1 MWHSRPPRDQPPPSL
16 SLNAFCFK
24 KNPHHCEVVQV
35 DEIFMIA
42 SDQARH
48 LCAVVRG
55 VLKIIQLLVN
65 ITEI

>member
-1 MWHSRPPRDQPPPSL
+1 MRFVL
-16 SLNAFCFK
+16 K
-24 KNPHHCEVVQV
+24 KNPHQCEVVQV

-42 SDQARH
+42 SDQTQH